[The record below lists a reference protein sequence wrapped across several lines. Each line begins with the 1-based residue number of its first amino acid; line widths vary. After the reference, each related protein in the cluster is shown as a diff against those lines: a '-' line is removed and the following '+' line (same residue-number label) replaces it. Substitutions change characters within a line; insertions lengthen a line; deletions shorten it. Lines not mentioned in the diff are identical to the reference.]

1 MLRAAGLLVAVV
13 VAGCASPVVDEERI
27 LRGTFALSE
36 FQYCTLGSRE
46 TECVSL
52 ADTLPGS
59 GLVLTFDDRYVVR
72 GQGVLRFRRWPG
84 FEATGVYELLDDQVF
99 EGRYLFVVSNSFEM
113 WFTTEAGGE
122 TFLAAVRP
130 WMYGFDEDRTEVL
143 YHDWPPDQVSSLR
156 IVLTRAAAR

>member
-1 MLRAAGLLVAVV
+1 MLRATVLLVAVI

-36 FQYCTLGSRE
+36 FRYCTLGSRE

-72 GQGVLRFRRWPG
+72 GQGALRFRRWPG
-84 FEATGVYELLDDQVF
+84 YEATGVYELLDDQEF

-122 TFLAAVRP
+122 TFLAAVRS
-130 WMYGFDEDRTEVL
+130 WMYGFGKGQVEVV
-143 YHDWPPDQVSSLR
+143 YHDWPPDPVSSLC
-156 IVLTRAAAR
+156 IVLTRAVAR